1 MLTFRYSTV
10 AGSHDMELSSS
21 AARDVLEAMQGRPA
35 WDTVCVVPTGNE
47 RFPFMNIS
55 WHAEYGLEVQ
65 CFETPESNSEFLV
78 TDQALSS
85 PEVYVELG
93 GQTQELWPRQLF
105 VPLELALEALRFF
118 LETGR
123 ENQDLRWVPINGF
136 PRRTVRPRRKEL
148 KP

>member
-1 MLTFRYSTV
+1 MLTFQYSTV
-10 AGSHDMELSSS
+10 AGSHDMELSSG
-21 AARDVLEAMQGRPA
+21 AARHVLEAMQGRPA
-35 WDTVCVVPTGNE
+35 WDTVCVVPTGSK

-55 WHAEYGLEVQ
+55 WHAEYGFEVQ
-65 CFETPESNSEFLV
+65 CFQTPESKSEFLV
-78 TDQALSS
+78 TGEALYS

-136 PRRTVRPRRKEL
+136 PRRTVRTRRKAL

>member
-10 AGSHDMELSSS
+10 SGSRDMGLSS
-21 AARDVLEAMQGRPA
+21 AAACDVLEAMQGRPA

-47 RFPFMNIS
+47 RFPIMNIS
-55 WHAEYGLEVQ
+55 CHAEYGLEVQ
-65 CFETPESNSEFLV
+65 CFETAESNSEFLV
-78 TDQALSS
+78 TDQPLSS
-85 PEVYVELG
+85 PEVYVDLG

-105 VPLELALEALRFF
+105 VPLELALQALRFF

-136 PRRTVRPRRKEL
+136 SRRTVRPRRKEL